1 MHIELDVLM
10 VGKRLTDKRESDLA
24 NQALHQTPD
33 TWAVPARAGGGAG
46 EHKHTISWKVKI
58 VREVNVG
65 SGVCFYQ
72 LNVGDQ
78 IETKKMV
85 LIR

>member
-1 MHIELDVLM
+1 M

-46 EHKHTISWKVKI
+46 EHKHTISWNGKDSK
-58 VREVNVG
+58 G
-65 SGVCFYQ
+65 SKHRQRGLLLSTECWRSDR
-72 LNVGDQ
+72 N
-78 IETKKMV
+78 
-85 LIR
+85 